1 MLNEQQEEKVLELAS
16 AFKKLA
22 DISNDDYFYKLTLFP
37 DCFKYSLEFEEDKE
51 KLLEELS
58 ASWKNTAIAPDKF
71 NRDQN
76 YIRELQRKTHYLKV
90 MTDYSSLLLLYE
102 EVLVKVCGVRK
113 NLNENIDKVYGILKR
128 VKNDETKK
136 RLSAE
141 LTQLLELFNILG
153 SSIITPLVELESD
166 IEALQVYFYPDN
178 LIKTFPDKFIPVFEA
193 ISESIG
199 GVYND
204 MVLACVATKN
214 MPSEDD
220 LKDKIYSKEF
230 VSAYS
235 NAYPTI
241 QRVNQEAITVISDIQ
256 LICDKIERMFN
267 GQNNLLVFA
276 KITLNAEYDKV
287 MLSYRTHANE
297 LEPLL
302 KATKRELQRLEG
314 EREEKR
320 DSQFDIGIETLS
332 LLAHQLGTVLKMA
345 DFCPRYYLEYLTA
358 LKEKLLEVAKKQ

>member
-22 DISNDDYFYKLTLFP
+22 DISNDDYFFLLLLYP
-37 DCFKYSLEFEEDKE
+37 ECFKWSLELEENKDQ
-51 KLLEELS
+51 LLEELS

-76 YIRELQRKTHYLKV
+76 YIDTLRWKTHYLKDKV
-90 MTDYSSLLLLYE
+90 GYSSLRLTYS
-102 EVLVKVCGVRK
+102 EVLVKVYEARK
-113 NLNENIDKVYGILKR
+113 NLNENIEKVNDIVGS
-128 VKNDETKK
+128 VKNAETKN
-136 RLSAE
+136 RLSGQ
-141 LTQLLELFNILG
+141 LTQLFEMFGVLSNN
-153 SSIITPLVELESD
+153 IITPLVELESD
-166 IEALQVYFYPDN
+166 IEALRPFFDYPEYS
-178 LIKTFPDKFIPVFEA
+178 IPDKYIPAFED

-220 LKDKIYSKEF
+220 LTDEIYSKEF
-230 VSAYS
+230 ISAYS

-241 QRVNQEAITVISDIQ
+241 QRVNQDGLTVIGDIQ
-256 LICDKIERMFN
+256 LICDKIERMIN

-302 KATKRELQRLEG
+302 KATKKELQRLEG
-314 EREEKR
+314 EREEKN
-320 DSQFDIGIETLS
+320 DSKFDIGIETLS
-332 LLAHQLGTVLKMA
+332 TLVHQLGTVLKMA
-345 DFCPRYYLEYLTA
+345 EICPRYYLEYLTA
-358 LKEKLLEVAKKQ
+358 LKEKMLEVAKKQ